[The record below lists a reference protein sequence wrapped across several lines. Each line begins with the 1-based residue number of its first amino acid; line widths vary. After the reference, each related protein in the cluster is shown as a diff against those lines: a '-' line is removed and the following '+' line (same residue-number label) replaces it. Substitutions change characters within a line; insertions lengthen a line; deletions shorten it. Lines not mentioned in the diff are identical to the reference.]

1 MCGPLRGGRI
11 REIECQFPHIIP
23 PMLSTSTKV
32 AKRGAY
38 MQDTM
43 VTVFSHVR
51 QGKIL
56 DYMKKIDHDLLQSI
70 GMFLP
75 Q

>member
-1 MCGPLRGGRI
+1 
-11 REIECQFPHIIP
+11 
-23 PMLSTSTKV
+23 MLSTSTKV

-43 VTVFSHVR
+43 VTAFSHVH

>member
-1 MCGPLRGGRI
+1 
-11 REIECQFPHIIP
+11 
-23 PMLSTSTKV
+23 MLSTSTKV

-43 VTVFSHVR
+43 VTAFSHVR